1 MLKEII
7 QTGNRLI
14 GSLLLILLSF
24 VIRRNRQYVAIGSWG
39 GENYIDNG
47 RYLAEYICIHQLR
60 LPKCSATL
68 DPEFFRFVKL

>member
-7 QTGNRLI
+7 QTIERLI
-14 GSLLLILLSF
+14 GSILLLLLSL
-24 VIRRNRQYVAIGSWG
+24 VIRRRKEYVAIGSWG